1 MPIRRR
7 PAISDQTVVSGEPQ
21 PPKPQPQPP
30 TDEFSLAPPK
40 LGLIL
45 SILALFFIPFFYLL
59 FMYYPIESDLRRSIS
74 IGVAM
79 SLGGF
84 VITVRLIPVAARYLL
99 RRNLFGYD
107 INKKGTPQ
115 GAVKV

>member
-7 PAISDQTVVSGEPQ
+7 PAIPDQTVASSA
-21 PPKPQPQPP
+21 PPPPNPEPP
-30 TDEFSLAPPK
+30 TEEFSLAPPK
-40 LGLIL
+40 LGLIF

-59 FMYYPIESDLRRSIS
+59 FVYYPIESGLRRSIS

-84 VITVRLIPVAARYLL
+84 AITVRLIPVAARYLL
-99 RRNLFGYD
+99 RRNLYGYD
-107 INKKGTPQ
+107 INKRGTPE